1 MKNEAH
7 AAAEAAD
14 LAVNNRVM
22 SDGTMPGLEPS
33 LAQQRRVQQGT
44 EADEAFVGGEVP
56 PLAPSPEVRRAA
68 AAEAAQQNRTEQ
80 NNNALVLQ

>member
-1 MKNEAH
+1 MIDAQNAAH

-33 LAQQRRVQQGT
+33 LALQRRVQQGT
-44 EADEAFVGGEVP
+44 EADEAFNLWAERLGVLRP
-56 PLAPSPEVRRAA
+56 RRQPSGVLTRCG
-68 AAEAAQQNRTEQ
+68 
-80 NNNALVLQ
+80 LVAKG